1 MGFSAKTYR
10 VVLKMSG
17 TSGRQIRR
25 CWEICECNINGGGL
39 RVIAR
44 TPDVLG
50 EGHAQD
56 EKLAAARDEAKIIA
70 AAFSPTRTT

>member
-1 MGFSAKTYR
+1 MGFSARTYR
-10 VVLKMSG
+10 VVLKTTG

-25 CWEICECNINGGGL
+25 CWEICEYNLNGGGM

-50 EGHAQD
+50 EGDAQD
-56 EKLAAARDEAKIIA
+56 EKLAAARDEAKILA

>member
-10 VVLKMSG
+10 VVLK
-17 TSGRQIRR
+17 TSGPSVRQIRR

-50 EGHAQD
+50 EGDAQD
-56 EKLAAARDEAKIIA
+56 EKLAAAREEAKTIA
-70 AAFSPTRTT
+70 AAFSPTRST

>member
-10 VVLKMSG
+10 VVLKTTG
-17 TSGRQIRR
+17 TSGRLRR

-50 EGHAQD
+50 EGDAQD
-56 EKLAAARDEAKIIA
+56 EKLAASRNEAKTMA